1 MKFRNIN
8 LLITDCSGIY
18 TKALDFLSSEPT
30 KLFSM
35 ATRQCMGMSQFRYPK
50 TNR

>member
-18 TKALDFLSSEPT
+18 TKALDFFITEHTELLSR
-30 KLFSM
+30 

-50 TNR
+50 TKR